1 MSRRTTWEGV
11 ASSSAHRRSKKAFL
25 RGSMR
30 IVSRAVRSSRATAV
44 LKDATGY
51 VDCHYNRTRIGVA
64 PSAMPFIHSS
74 MSACLALI
82 ALWGLI
88 GLAGLLRPTS
98 LLFVGRTLFPL
109 GALCGVALAV
119 VAATSLGAAS

>member
-1 MSRRTTWEGV
+1 MSRRTTCEGV
-11 ASSSAHRRSKKAFL
+11 ASSSAQRRSKTAFL

-51 VDCHYNRTRIGVA
+51 GDWHYNRTRIEVA
-64 PSAMPFIHSS
+64 PSAMPFIYSS
-74 MSACLALI
+74 LNACLAII

-98 LLFVGRTLFPL
+98 LIFVG
-109 GALCGVALAV
+109 
-119 VAATSLGAAS
+119 